1 MKRSLVLV
9 PMMIA
14 VIIFLSQ
21 CLNQKSKAPVQK
33 ASVTAGLITHKEMV
47 DSLREDSTVAL
58 KPLIFKIL
66 DNNAKQAALRN
77 INLDSLFINS
87 YPDNGFY
94 GEDRYRIEFVFTEAT
109 RDEADPSVY
118 HIKGKNRHKKT
129 ITNFEGTLRITD
141 LRSFTDPN
149 MDSAYVAESNFK
161 NLYTAKGVF
170 EFKED
175 SAMINTSGLFKGTL
189 QMEFADKKTEKP
201 ELWFYSAG
209 MYATDGR
216 GTPGYRLDGTWT
228 SFKNPNM
235 VKPVIW
241 ARDLFSFANDILKD
255 FAMGERDVEI
265 SPQYRDLGWADFWE
279 NEEWWNETPKEKM

>member
-1 MKRSLVLV
+1 MKKSLVIV

-14 VIIFLSQ
+14 GVIFLSQ
-21 CLNQKSKAPVQK
+21 CLNQKTKAPIQK

-47 DSLREDSTVAL
+47 DSLLADSTAPL

-77 INLDSLFINS
+77 ISLDSLFINT

-94 GEDRYRIEFVFTEAT
+94 GEDRYRIEFVFNEAK
-109 RDEADPSVY
+109 RDETDPSVY

-129 ITNFEGTLRITD
+129 ITNFEGTIRLTD
-141 LRSFTDPN
+141 LRTFTDPN
-149 MDSAYVAESNFK
+149 MDSTFESSFK
-161 NLYTAKGVF
+161 NHYAAKGVF

-189 QMEFADKKTEKP
+189 QMEFADQKEGNP
-201 ELWFYSAG
+201 QLWFYSVG
-209 MYATDGR
+209 MYGTDGR
-216 GTPGYRLDGTWT
+216 GTPGYRFDGTWT

-265 SPQYRDLGWADFWE
+265 SPQYRELGWADFWE
-279 NEEWWNETPKEKM
+279 NEEWWNETPKELK